1 MLMFNLV
8 NICSRIEKIDFPLEY
23 LEEYEILKMKSKISS
38 ESPNKTVLQII
49 EEEHIEDINLLVY
62 ITSILLKY
70 DLVRTVN

>member
-1 MLMFNLV
+1 MFNLV